1 MTDDDKTTPRGSEAQ
16 TRRAQRRS
24 KGRVE
29 AFSDGVFAIA
39 ITLLVLEIAVPH
51 VDGNRLLHELLKERT
66 TFLAYFVA
74 FMTIGAVWIEH
85 SALVDALDFVDA
97 TFMRLNLVLLLFVG
111 ILPYPTGLMAEYRY
125 KPDGERVAVVFFGI
139 VLLMQTVMLFVL
151 ARHAERE
158 GLYGDDVVDERLEE
172 SRVKYVLAPSLVLY
186 AIAAVV
192 GFLLPYAG
200 LVLYLLIAVYLAVPI
215 KRVQRLF
222 RRGT

>member
-1 MTDDDKTTPRGSEAQ
+1 MSDSP
-16 TRRAQRRS
+16 TRRSQRRS
-24 KGRVE
+24 KSRLE

-39 ITLLVLEIAVPH
+39 ITLLVLEIVVPH
-51 VDGNRLLHELLKERT
+51 PPDVPGGRLLHELGRERQS
-66 TFLAYFVA
+66 FLAYFVA

-125 KPDGERVAVVFFGI
+125 DASGERVAVVFFGV

-158 GLYGDDVVDERLEE
+158 GLYGADVVDERLEE
-172 SRVKYVLAPSLVLY
+172 SRVKYVLAPSLILY
-186 AIAAVV
+186 AVAAVV

-200 LVLYLLIAVYLAVPI
+200 LVLYLLIAVYLAIPI
-215 KRVQRLF
+215 KRVQRLL